1 MADDIQK
8 SDSQNPIV
16 AAPVEDIEGG
26 AAPIEQQDKRIEGNK
41 GPGNVAGDLNMRRFR
56 VQDCILRLTEKN
68 LSVPVA
74 RFQLRF
80 SLDEIPWAS
89 IIPAFGRVVFGA
101 GKWASLSDIQE
112 KDAVDLILKVN
123 DTQTLLLRGY
133 ISQIST
139 DDTASMFSRRQALRL
154 RVTHRAVKLAGAPS
168 STFVYGASAGASLD
182 SLALFK
188 NHVNPFK
195 PGPDGAKSVYSS
207 SSVVS
212 WLSEKGE
219 GLAYFPGHVLKEIIK
234 GLFEQYNDLQ
244 MSQEDLDE
252 MIHTYDPANVT
263 KILPEPSTF
272 LIYIAEKYSGSWLSQ
287 NAWQALIATADDLGL
302 QIVPFN
308 TGFYIANPHSL
319 SRTPA
324 RIIKAREYSKV
335 QQGLLADLA
344 EPKDGI
350 VLMSPTGTGGGLAD
364 TFSFP
369 NVVIEGDGNDNL
381 LNKYYH
387 YATFPAW
394 IQSSLHYLNG
404 ALTPGKEFSPPP
416 NPKFPDEAKSLAAY
430 YKKVGG
436 NLARSM
442 YAKLKQQQNSSTLVF
457 PYRLDLMPG
466 TNIQF
471 DDSDKGIS
479 FIGDTTHGM
488 VQTTT
493 IVCDNLAEEPTL
505 MVSVD
510 ITALRN
516 AADNADDALT
526 FEGHPIFQDQWVGID
541 IEGRLLKPIPPV
553 NGPEDMVGEWFDNA
567 NGANVNKPVRDPAA
581 HNEQGSLNVPSTS

>member
-1 MADDIQK
+1 M
-8 SDSQNPIV
+8 
-16 AAPVEDIEGG
+16 
-26 AAPIEQQDKRIEGNK
+26 
-41 GPGNVAGDLNMRRFR
+41 
-56 VQDCILRLTEKN
+56 
-68 LSVPVA
+68 
-74 RFQLRF
+74 
-80 SLDEIPWAS
+80 
-89 IIPAFGRVVFGA
+89 
-101 GKWASLSDIQE
+101 
-112 KDAVDLILKVN
+112 
-123 DTQTLLLRGY
+123 
-133 ISQIST
+133 
-139 DDTASMFSRRQALRL
+139 
-154 RVTHRAVKLAGAPS
+154 
-168 STFVYGASAGASLD
+168 
-182 SLALFK
+182 
-188 NHVNPFK
+188 
-195 PGPDGAKSVYSS
+195 
-207 SSVVS
+207 
-212 WLSEKGE
+212 
-219 GLAYFPGHVLKEIIK
+219 
-234 GLFEQYNDLQ
+234 
-244 MSQEDLDE
+244 
-252 MIHTYDPANVT
+252 
-263 KILPEPSTF
+263 
-272 LIYIAEKYSGSWLSQ
+272 SQ

-350 VLMSPTGTGGGLAD
+350 VLMSPAGTGGGLAD

-505 MVSVD
+505 MVSID